1 MFMCIYT
8 TMDISF
14 FFFYFFCAFIA
25 EKQQWQRRVFDII
38 DKKHIREEQ
47 NQSFSSFSSCFFPA
61 RQEATCHAYLS
72 SLSLAFYVCVFFSL
86 SLSPPLASFRL
97 LGLMYRLVV
106 RWCWCVCHEYNCK
119 KLSLSHP
126 NCPRLGRQRTSRQG
140 YEERRESR
148 DDSH

>member
-8 TMDISF
+8 TMYISF
-14 FFFYFFCAFIA
+14 FFFYFLRFHCRKTAMT
-25 EKQQWQRRVFDII
+25 ETRVWHYRQETHQRGTEPIVLFGFF
-38 DKKHIREEQ
+38 HV
-47 NQSFSSFSSCFFPA
+47 FFPA

-72 SLSLAFYVCVFFSL
+72 SLSLVLRMCVFLAL
-86 SLSPPLASFRL
+86 SLPLASFRL

-126 NCPRLGRQRTSRQG
+126 SCPRLDRQRMGQQG
-140 YEERRESR
+140 YAGRRESR